1 VDCLGW
7 FFSSFKNNLFG
18 LKVFKKSGDMPIPT
32 VQLFEWVWHTGYH
45 FLSHEIRDIHF
56 DKIKTGATHFI
67 ESLPSRWLAPVDVS
81 QP

>member
-1 VDCLGW
+1 
-7 FFSSFKNNLFG
+7 
-18 LKVFKKSGDMPIPT
+18 MPIPT